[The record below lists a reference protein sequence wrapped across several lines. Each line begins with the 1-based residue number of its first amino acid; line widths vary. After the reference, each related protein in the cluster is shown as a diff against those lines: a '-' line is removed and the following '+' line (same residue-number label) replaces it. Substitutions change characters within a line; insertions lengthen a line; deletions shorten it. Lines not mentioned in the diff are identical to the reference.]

1 MVNILLAMQL
11 VTDWIP
17 EISISGPKL
26 GKVEQNF
33 SSFLAKLI
41 GILDDFQSSSVPSNM
56 AKI

>member
-26 GKVEQNF
+26 GKVEQKF

-41 GILDDFQSSSVPSNM
+41 GILGDFQSSSVPSNM

>member
-1 MVNILLAMQL
+1 MQL

-26 GKVEQNF
+26 GKVEQKF